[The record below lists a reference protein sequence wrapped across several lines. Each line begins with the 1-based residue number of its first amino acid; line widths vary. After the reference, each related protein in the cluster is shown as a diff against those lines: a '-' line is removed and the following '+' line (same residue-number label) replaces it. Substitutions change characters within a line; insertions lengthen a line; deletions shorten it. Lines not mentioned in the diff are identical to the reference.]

1 MSITAGSQSFP
12 VVFPEVRLLPK
23 YLLGG
28 VAGGLFLTC
37 IHIS

>member
-1 MSITAGSQSFP
+1 MSITAGSQTFP
-12 VVFPEVRLLPK
+12 VVLPEVRLLPK

-28 VAGGLFLTC
+28 IAGGLFWTF